1 MQLSSI
7 PLAVVI
13 IVVVLAVT
21 LFVRVWVPL
30 MDTKEQKVKIGV
42 AAAAGLV
49 AINVGGVV
57 KFGWP
62 LKTALA
68 YYAVIIVAF
77 AIGALG
83 HSTSIRAVASR
94 EAAEGP
100 SKDNQM
106 SGLLIIQIFAVMVA
120 LFFLGGWLFEDF

>member
-1 MQLSSI
+1 MIIAVALS
-7 PLAVVI
+7 A
-13 IVVVLAVT
+13 A
-21 LFVRVWVPL
+21 LFVRLWVPL

-42 AAAAGLV
+42 AAAAGLI
-49 AINVGGVV
+49 AISVGGVM
-57 KFGWP
+57 KFGLP

-68 YYAVIIVAF
+68 YYAVIIVSF

-83 HSTSIRAVASR
+83 HSASIRAVATR

-100 SKDNQM
+100 SKENQM